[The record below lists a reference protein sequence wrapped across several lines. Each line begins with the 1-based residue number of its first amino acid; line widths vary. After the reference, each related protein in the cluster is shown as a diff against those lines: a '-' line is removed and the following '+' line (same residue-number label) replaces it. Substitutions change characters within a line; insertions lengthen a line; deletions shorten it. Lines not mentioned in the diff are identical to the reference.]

1 MPVLNVAGRNRVLK
15 QPRARSLSAEYT
27 KGLDKRHKS
36 STNASLPAL
45 DSDSQVQTLLLQCL
59 ESFHTLAYMQYKT
72 PKLLETHLFPHSQ
85 AHEVLQGAFFKLSF
99 AVKTDNIYQQQWS
112 TKALKSTHSLLP

>member
-1 MPVLNVAGRNRVLK
+1 MWQVEIE
-15 QPRARSLSAEYT
+15 SLSSPELDHCLQSTQRALT
-27 KGLDKRHKS
+27 KGTSQVQIHL
-36 STNASLPAL
+36 LPAL